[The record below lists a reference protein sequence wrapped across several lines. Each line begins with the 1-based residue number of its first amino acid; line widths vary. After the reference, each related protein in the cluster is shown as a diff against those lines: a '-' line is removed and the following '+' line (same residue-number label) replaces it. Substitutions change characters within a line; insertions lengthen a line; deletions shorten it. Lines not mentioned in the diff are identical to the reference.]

1 MAYLFYKTSSLLS
14 LEFYTY
20 NYSSDSKEVIT
31 YFKTPL
37 VDIMK
42 YMLSR
47 CSDLEYV
54 DLSYFD
60 TSIVEDMSFMFT
72 ECFNLTSVNLSS
84 FTTPKLK
91 TMEYMF
97 YKCLN
102 LSFINLENAT
112 DNGIV
117 INNILT
123 NSLLDMVFCIN
134 KDNAK

>member
-1 MAYLFYKTSSLLS
+1 
-14 LEFYTY
+14 
-20 NYSSDSKEVIT
+20 
-31 YFKTPL
+31 
-37 VDIMK
+37 MK
-42 YMLSR
+42 YMLAY

-84 FTTPKLK
+84 FTIPEFK

-123 NSLLDMVFCIN
+123 NSLLNMVFCII